1 MTIAD
6 FVQDLKEKLGLAPS
20 TPRFGPPVAYAR
32 PAAVPVP
39 PANANLVPAEQ
50 PVASLVGTHNNSKG
64 RAQDAGSLVSGR

>member
-39 PANANLVPAEQ
+39 PANAPLVPEQQ
-50 PVASLVGTHNNSKG
+50 PVASLVGTRDHARG
-64 RAQDAGSLVSGR
+64 RAEGSSLVGGR